1 MELDLSQEKKQNLV
15 KVLSWILLILSA
27 LILFLNLFFSEGYS
41 AMLSM
46 LGISKL
52 YDPPL
57 EFNFNLYLFITQ
69 FVIEMLLCVVVF
81 ISAAYVLKYNN
92 KWRKVLVYAL
102 IVSIVFLFVSPIINY
117 YNLPLLKIEYYSER
131 DLVIVNASKTSRLLW
146 SYVGSLVLTGFF
158 SYVIMKLS
166 KEEIKKI
173 FNR

>member
-1 MELDLSQEKKQNLV
+1 MELDLSQEKKRELV

-27 LILFLNLFFSEGYS
+27 LFLLLNIFFSEGYS

-46 LGISKL
+46 LGISKS

-57 EFNFNLYLFITQ
+57 EFNFNLYLFIIQ
-69 FVIEMLLCVVVF
+69 FVIEMLLCVVIF

-92 KWRKVLVYAL
+92 KWRRVLIYAL
-102 IVSIVFLFVSPIINY
+102 IISIVFLFVSPIINY
-117 YNLPLLKIEYYSER
+117 YNLPFVKIEYYSER
-131 DLVIVNASKTSRLLW
+131 DQVIVNASKTSRLIW
-146 SYVGSLVLTGFF
+146 SYIGSLVLAGFF

-173 FNR
+173 FNK